1 MLAGQRGMVAVDGWH
16 LTGGNPA
23 AEITAHFKNCGTL
36 DDELMP
42 ACTMQMHYALPNTHV
57 TMFPNASHM
66 PFFEEPG
73 EYFATLIE
81 LLEANRAIASPAR

>member
-1 MLAGQRGMVAVDGWH
+1 MVAVDGWH

-57 TMFPNASHM
+57 TMFPNARTCHSSRN
-66 PFFEEPG
+66 P
-73 EYFATLIE
+73 
-81 LLEANRAIASPAR
+81 ASISPP